1 MVEHLIHIQEVG
13 GSIPPIATTFPTS
26 NVFICMERKV
36 TLTKEQLYKVIRL
49 NEAEKKETAEDIAE
63 DGDIVDMIST
73 LLHSR
78 SQAHVFH
85 WQTKSQSSFAEHT
98 ALGTYYD
105 GIVELID
112 GIVEGY
118 QGKNDLLTGYKTIKL
133 VDYKSTEQL
142 ITYFK
147 GLDDNIEKNRK
158 SVKESFIQNQIDTVQ
173 ELIYST
179 LYKLR
184 FLK

>member
-1 MVEHLIHIQEVG
+1 
-13 GSIPPIATTFPTS
+13 
-26 NVFICMERKV
+26 MERKV

-73 LLHSR
+73 LIHS
-78 SQAHVFH
+78 QTQVHVFH
-85 WQTKSQSSFAEHT
+85 LQTTSYAEHK
-98 ALGTYYD
+98 ALQRYYEGIDSLVD
-105 GIVELID
+105 GLVES
-112 GIVEGY
+112 Y
-118 QGKNDLLTGYKTIKL
+118 QGKNELIKNYTTFKM
-133 VDYKSTEQL
+133 VDYKSKEQV

-158 SVKESFIQNQIDTVQ
+158 SVKESFIQNQIDTIQ

>member
-1 MVEHLIHIQEVG
+1 
-13 GSIPPIATTFPTS
+13 
-26 NVFICMERKV
+26 MEEKI
-36 TLTKEQLYKVIRL
+36 TITKDQLFKVIRL
-49 NEAEKKETAEDIAE
+49 NEQETKKEEKNESAS
-63 DGDIVDMIST
+63 IVDMISI

-78 SQAHVFH
+78 SQVHIFH
-85 WQTKSQSSFAEHT
+85 WQTKSQSSFAEHM
-98 ALGTYYD
+98 ALGEYYDEIGGLLD
-105 GIVELID
+105 GIVES
-112 GIVEGY
+112 Y
-118 QGKNDLLTGYKTIKL
+118 QGKYDILTGYDTIKT

-142 ITYFK
+142 ISFFK

-158 SVKESFIQNQIDTVQ
+158 SVKESYIQNQIDTIQ